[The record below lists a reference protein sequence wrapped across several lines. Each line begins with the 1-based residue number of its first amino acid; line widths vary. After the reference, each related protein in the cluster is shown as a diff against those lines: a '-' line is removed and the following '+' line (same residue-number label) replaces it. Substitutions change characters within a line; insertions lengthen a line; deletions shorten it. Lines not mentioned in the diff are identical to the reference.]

1 MCEHYKRSQESPTCI
16 EETIDVDMS
25 QSMYNKEK
33 IEVSIQNQE
42 TVTDTCSGESLVIC
56 LFYIG
61 NVLHIFLYLHRG
73 QSWS

>member
-1 MCEHYKRSQESPTCI
+1 VCEHYKRSQESPTCI

-42 TVTDTCSGESLVIC
+42 TVTDTCSGESLVD
-56 LFYIG
+56 L
-61 NVLHIFLYLHRG
+61 
-73 QSWS
+73 